1 MNVIVEAWHDLLTA
15 VQFLTRVP
23 VWERAYVAESM
34 GRAVVFYPVVG
45 LGLGAAAGV
54 LEVWLVPHVGRWG
67 AGLGALGLLVLL
79 TGCLH
84 EDALADAADGFGGGW
99 DREGILRIM
108 KDSRI
113 GSYGAAAL
121 GLSLM
126 ARWWMLSTI
135 ALGDVVRYAI
145 AAEVLGRWTALPLG
159 WWLPAAREE
168 TGLGAEVA
176 GRTVGWRVAV
186 GSGVAMA
193 MVGVALGRRGVMP
206 VVVAGMVVLAT
217 GWVYRRK
224 IGGVTGDCFGA
235 TVLLAE
241 MGVLLCGVWR

>member
-1 MNVIVEAWHDLLTA
+1 MSVMLEAWNDLLTA

-23 VWERAYVAESM
+23 VPERAYAPESM
-34 GRAVVFYPVVG
+34 RRAVVFYPVVG
-45 LGLGAAAGV
+45 LALGAAAGG
-54 LEVWLVPHVGRWG
+54 LDVWLIPHMGRWG
-67 AGLGALGLLVLL
+67 AGLGALVVLVLL

-99 DREGILRIM
+99 NQEGILRIL

-135 ALGDVVRYAI
+135 AVGDVVRYAI
-145 AAEVLGRWTALPLG
+145 AAEVLGRWTALPMG

-168 TGLGAEVA
+168 AGLGAAVT
-176 GRTVGWRVAV
+176 GRTGGWRVVV
-186 GSGVAMA
+186 GSGMTLGI
-193 MVGVALGRRGVMP
+193 VGVALGSRA
-206 VVVAGMVVLAT
+206 VAPMGFAGLVTVGT
-217 GWVYRRK
+217 GWYYRRK

-241 MGVLLCGVWR
+241 MAVLGCGVWR